1 MNIAIASGKGGTGK
15 TTLSTALARYCASR
29 YATVALLDCDVEEP
43 DANLFL
49 KVPVKD
55 VKPVP
60 VPIPSVNNDLCTGC
74 GLCEELCEFSA
85 IVLIKGKPL
94 VLPEMCHSCGGCAL
108 VCPVEAI
115 TEIPR
120 DIGTIESGSQDNIVY
135 AAGFLNPGES
145 MAPPLIKEVKKY
157 HYAAEMRI
165 FDCPP
170 GTSCPVIESVKD
182 CDHLILVTEA
192 TPFGLNDLELAV
204 NMAEA
209 MALPFSVVINR
220 CNTGFTGVDDFCTE
234 HNVTVTARIPI
245 ERKLAESYSRGE
257 CTEYMLNNFKKELA
271 VILEHC
277 SQHNRRCYTI

>member
-15 TTLSTALARYCASR
+15 TTLSTALTRYCASR
-29 YATVALLDCDVEEP
+29 YPTVALLDCDVEEP

-49 KVPVKD
+49 KVAVED

-74 GLCEELCEFSA
+74 GLCEELCEYSA

-108 VCPVEAI
+108 VCPVNVI
-115 TEIPR
+115 TEVPR
-120 DIGTIESGSQDNIVY
+120 EIGTIESGAEGNIHY
-135 AAGFLNPGES
+135 AAGFLNPGEP
-145 MAPPLIKEVKKY
+145 MAPPLIKEVKKRY
-157 HYAAEMRI
+157 YSADLRI
-165 FDCPP
+165 LDCPP

-204 NMAEA
+204 KMAEA
-209 MALPFSVVINR
+209 LDLPFNVVINR
-220 CNTGFTGVDDFCTE
+220 CDTGYQGVEDYCAA
-234 HNVTVTARIPI
+234 HRIAVTARIPI

-257 CTEYMLNNFKKELA
+257 SVKY
-271 VILEHC
+271 ILENYGQELSVIVEHC
-277 SQHNRRCYTI
+277 TQHNRRCYTI